1 MLNMKFAKSV
11 CWWLTAFGRS
21 SCCMQVWRN
30 PGVGMFTC
38 LFYRL
43 LNRNMLFCTGF
54 LFWTLHLDIWAP
66 FLSTVNHNTI
76 NRFCM
81 QVSVHP
87 SIFAFPLP
95 WENNCILVWF
105 CVCCVQ
111 CTIELWERKVG
122 KCFLS
127 LEQKVLKLV
136 VVLRCSVSF
145 LDQPYGH
152 SASCPLSFNLVVES
166 CVFLMHRIVDIN
178 PQFGSSQFKLFS
190 A

>member
-1 MLNMKFAKSV
+1 MLNMKFAKSL
-11 CWWLTAFGRS
+11 WWLTAFGRS
-21 SCCMQVWRN
+21 SCCMQVWWN
-30 PGVGMFTC
+30 PGMGMFTC
-38 LFYRL
+38 VFYRL
-43 LNRNMLFCTGF
+43 LKRNMLFCTGF
-54 LFWTLHLDIWAP
+54 LLWTLHLDIWAL

-81 QVSVHP
+81 HVSVLP
-87 SIFAFPLP
+87 SSLSLSLP

-111 CTIELWERKVG
+111 CAVELSERKVE
-122 KCFLS
+122 KCSLS
-127 LEQKVLKLV
+127 LEQKVVKLL

-145 LDQPYGH
+145 LHQPCGH
-152 SASCPLSFNLVVES
+152 FASYPLSFNLVMES
-166 CVFLMHRIVDIN
+166 CIFLIRRIVDIN